1 VSRGHSLS
9 PLTGHAP
16 LASAPNA
23 PFCAHHRKRRRAFSS
38 KPECP
43 FLRNHDKLGP
53 LPLPNGD
60 SIEPLDS
67 SSELGACGTPG
78 SFFSLA
84 FRNPKSR
91 GRPGRTQS
99 FGCHERRAYPR
110 TNRATAKRIRGGYE
124 ADAVGSGAHRDLLL
138 SGLAGSP
145 VGWLAPNES
154 DEGRTNINPLW
165 SSWSAC
171 RNGTVLVPCAL
182 LNPCGHRHC
191 ARHCL
196 GRL

>member
-1 VSRGHSLS
+1 MSRGHSLS

-67 SSELGACGTPG
+67 SSELAACGDPRVL
-78 SFFSLA
+78 FSLA
-84 FRNPKSR
+84 FRNPKI
-91 GRPGRTQS
+91 
-99 FGCHERRAYPR
+99 ERQAGPDPSPLDAMRDALTPEQIERQRREYEEDM
-110 TNRATAKRIRGGYE
+110 KRMLW
-124 ADAVGSGAHRDLLL
+124 AVGPIVIFFFL
-138 SGLAGSP
+138 
-145 VGWLAPNES
+145 VWL
-154 DEGRTNINPLW
+154 
-165 SSWSAC
+165 
-171 RNGTVLVPCAL
+171 V
-182 LNPCGHRHC
+182 HQ
-191 ARHCL
+191 
-196 GRL
+196 